1 MKRIVEH
8 IFLLLAVVFLSMS
21 GLYYSL
27 LEQSSPGATDEQYI
41 FSVQQRVK
49 EEMQVSSNELAK
61 VVAILKTKPNPTFS
75 ELRIDARYPYFVFRN
90 KQLEYWSDHR
100 FIPDYARI
108 EAITNPKLIDV
119 EQSRYIVSHQ
129 RVRSGNDQ
137 VDVFS
142 LVNVYRYYHSNN
154 TYLKSGYNPNLFS
167 QDPQDV
173 VSERQKDF
181 QAIYD
186 NSSAFLF
193 SVIPPVVDAYR
204 NQNTPTNTV
213 ILATGGILFL
223 GIYLIQLMLRLMRKR
238 QYEWGFLCLAGYL
251 LILRAVMLYFS
262 VPFLFYDI
270 DLFNPKYYASS
281 VLVPSL
287 GDLLVNTVFVVI
299 LAFYWVRHYYRS
311 RSYMALLHLPSWV
324 QLVLSVG
331 CIVLSYTVFSL
342 CYSELN
348 NIYEKSQFTLDITLS
363 IHFSFL
369 KIVCL
374 VVFITISFIYFL
386 ITHVLA
392 SLFLR
397 FNRNKPIL
405 IGLSL
410 ILAGTILSAG
420 VWLAIGGSLDSVFL
434 LNGFYLVLIYISE
447 LPRSLYSFRYK
458 TSSYL
463 FLAAL
468 ICAVMTS
475 YVVYK
480 QEIRKQLVHKQEFA
494 TQLLAENDQLGEF
507 LMSKAQ
513 ELIQKDA
520 DISRS
525 LKIDTLFVRERIQHR
540 VKNIHL
546 DKYFDKY
553 DIDVLSFQ
561 ANGLPLDISPNAVPL
576 ATLTSR
582 YRQAAYKTAYPGIY
596 FVNEVGNEFVKQYL
610 CFIGIP
616 SNRPALTPGGSQSV
630 SPPDTVGYVVLD
642 LRLRNELPKS
652 VYPELLVDTKFTQNP
667 DIQNYSYALFSG
679 PKLGGQSLGELQ
691 PRKIYGTGSYN
702 YDRKFNLGILTNPA
716 LFTTGLTS
724 NGYQHVA
731 QRGQD
736 GRIVVVSSE
745 AYPFKNIFS
754 NFSFLYLLLVVTVIV
769 VIIGYAIKYFFS
781 QYGIN
786 YSTKIQMLLNFAFF
800 LPLALVIL
808 LISKD
813 ISSNYIDNQR
823 STYISNTRNIAT
835 NFLTYLDEHL
845 TLKKRSKASMEEEL
859 AKIARDADLDINL
872 FDTKGHLYTSTRPLI
887 YESGYLSKQINPE
900 AFIHIIED
908 KESER
913 LLDESLGNKQ
923 YRTAYVAVKTYDGRL
938 LGVLSIPYFY
948 AQPELDRQ
956 IIEVTASALSVFSIL
971 FLIFLVLSYIALHF
985 LIKPLKLLTQKIRK
999 TNLEHRN
1006 EPLPWRTDDEIG
1018 LLIRA
1023 YNRMLVKLEENKQ
1036 ALAQTEKQS
1045 AWQEMAKQVA
1055 HEIKNPLTPMKL
1067 TLQHLQRTLPNQSNS
1082 ANGNN
1087 DPARRIILRTF
1098 DSLLDQIDTL
1108 SDIATS
1114 FSDFAK
1120 MPLPKRETFEVTAVL
1135 NKTAD
1140 LYADNPRLTLRRQIA
1155 KGPILTTGDRQMIG
1169 RIITNLIVNAIQSV
1183 PPSRKPVIELK
1194 LFINND
1200 DVQIEIHDNGAGI
1213 PEAIQGKVFL
1223 PNFSTKQE
1231 GSGLGLAIA
1240 KRGVE
1245 HAGGTIWFETVEGVG
1260 TSFFISL
1267 PLEKVAEASVSKPV
1281 NY

>member
-1 MKRIVEH
+1 
-8 IFLLLAVVFLSMS
+8 MS
-21 GLYYSL
+21 AIYYSL
-27 LEQSSPGATDEQYI
+27 LERSAPGATDEQYI
-41 FSVQQRVK
+41 YSVQQRVK
-49 EEMQVSSNELAK
+49 EEMQVSTNELAS
-61 VVAILKTKPNPTFS
+61 VTAILKAKPNPTFS
-75 ELRIDARYPYFVFRN
+75 ELRIDSRYPYFVFRN
-90 KQLEYWSDHR
+90 KQLEFWSDYR

-108 EAITNPKLIDV
+108 EAITNPKLIDF

-129 RVRSGNDQ
+129 RIQANGDL

-142 LVNVYRYYHSNN
+142 LINVYRYYHSNN
-154 TYLKSGYNPNLFS
+154 SYLKTGYNPALFTL
-167 QDPQDV
+167 DPQDV
-173 VSERQKDF
+173 TPDRLKDF

-186 NSSAFLF
+186 NTSAFLF
-193 SVIPPVVDAYR
+193 SVVPPVVDAYR
-204 NQNTPTNTV
+204 NDSTPVNTV
-213 ILATGGILFL
+213 ILATVGILLL
-223 GIYLIQLMLRLMRKR
+223 GIYIMQIMLRLMRKR
-238 QYEWGFLCLAGYL
+238 RYELGFVFLAGYL
-251 LILRAVMLYFS
+251 LLLRAVMLYYG
-262 VPFLFYDI
+262 VPFLFFDI

-287 GDLLVNTVFVVI
+287 GDLLLNALVVMV

-311 RSYMALLHLPSWV
+311 RMYTMLLHLPSWW
-324 QLVLSVG
+324 QIALSVI
-331 CIVLSYTVFSL
+331 CVAFSYIVFAF
-342 CYSELN
+342 CYGELN

-369 KIVCL
+369 KIICL
-374 VVFITISFIYFL
+374 IVFITISFIYFL
-386 ITHVLA
+386 IIHVLA

-397 FNRNKPIL
+397 FNRAKPIL
-405 IGLSL
+405 IGSLL

-420 VWLAIGGSLDSVFL
+420 FWLALGGSLESVFL
-434 LNGFYLVLIYISE
+434 LNGFYFVLIYISE

-513 ELIQKDA
+513 ESIRKDNDIARAIQT
-520 DISRS
+520 
-525 LKIDTLFVRERIQHR
+525 DTLLVRERIQHR
-540 VKNIHL
+540 VKNLHL

-553 DIDVLSFQ
+553 DIEVFSFRS
-561 ANGLPLDISPNAVPL
+561 NGRPLDISSNAIPL
-576 ATLTSR
+576 STLTDR
-582 YRQAAYKTAYPGIY
+582 YRQKNYETDYPGIY

-610 CFIGIP
+610 CFIDI
-616 SNRPALTPGGSQSV
+616 RLRKQTQTATLGGWSSQAS
-630 SPPDTVGYVVLD
+630 SDTVGYVVLD

-667 DIQNYSYALFSG
+667 DSQKYSYAFFSG
-679 PKLGGQSLGELQ
+679 PQLGNRSLGQSQ
-691 PRKIYGTGSYN
+691 PRLIFSTGSYN
-702 YDRKFNLGILTNPA
+702 YDRKFDLPLLTNPS
-716 LFTTGLTS
+716 LFTTGLNS
-724 NGYQHVA
+724 NGYHHVA
-731 QRGQD
+731 LRGQD

-781 QYGIN
+781 RYGIN

-813 ISSNYIDNQR
+813 IGTNYIENQK
-823 STYISNTRNIAT
+823 STYLSNTRNIAT

-845 TLKKRSKASMEEEL
+845 SAKKRSKASMEEEL

-872 FDTKGHLYTSTRPLI
+872 FDTKGRLYTSTRPLI

-900 AFIHIIED
+900 AYIHILED

-913 LLDESLGNKQ
+913 LLEESLGNKQ
-923 YRTAYVAVKTYDGRL
+923 YRTAYVSVKTYDGRL

-956 IIEVTASALSVFSIL
+956 IIEVMASALSVFSIL
-971 FLIFLVLSYIALHF
+971 FLVFLILSYIALHF

-999 TNLEHRN
+999 TNLEHPN

-1036 ALAQTEKQS
+1036 VLAQTEKQS
-1045 AWQEMAKQVA
+1045 AWREMAMQVA

-1067 TLQHLQRTLPNQSNS
+1067 TLQHLQRTLPNQANA
-1082 ANGNN
+1082 ANGTN
-1087 DPARRIILRTF
+1087 DPARRIIMRTF
-1098 DSLLDQIDTL
+1098 DSLLDQIDNL

-1114 FSDFAK
+1114 FSDFAN
-1120 MPLPKRETFEVTAVL
+1120 MPMPKKETFEVTNVL

-1140 LYADNPRLTLRRQIA
+1140 LYADDPRITLHRQIT
-1155 KGPILTTGDRQMIG
+1155 KGPVMVTGDRQMIG
-1169 RIITNLIVNAIQSV
+1169 RIVTNLIVNAIQSV
-1183 PPSRKPVIELK
+1183 PPGRKPAIEIK
-1194 LFINND
+1194 LYTNSD
-1200 DVQIEIHDNGAGI
+1200 AVQIEIHDNGAGI
-1213 PEAIQGKVFL
+1213 PEAIQSKVFL
-1223 PNFSTKQE
+1223 PNFSTKQG

-1260 TSFFISL
+1260 TSFFLSL
-1267 PLEKVAEASVSKPV
+1267 PLALGAEQPV
-1281 NY
+1281 NQSSTYKNERNDVLRSAR